1 MQRNQNCFGCSNKKK
16 KKKTAASKEEVIK
29 KLLWQRRENLIA
41 ILYGE
46 IIFADTCTSSSCFF
60 IDFAINN
67 IIKEI
72 CAASKEEVT
81 SFILVKEPIIQVR
94 RK

>member
-1 MQRNQNCFGCSNKKK
+1 MQRNQNCFGCSNK

-29 KLLWQRRENLIA
+29 KLLWQRRENLLA

-46 IIFADTCTSSSCFF
+46 IIFADTCTSSSSCFF